1 VPTPE
6 NNFGAHAKNMH
17 VHGGDLSEKRK
28 KKQHSK
34 KNSDKD
40 INLIQ

>member
-1 VPTPE
+1 MRKTYMF
-6 NNFGAHAKNMH
+6 NHD
-17 VHGGDLSEKRK
+17 GDFLEKRK

-34 KNSDKD
+34 QNSDKD

>member
-1 VPTPE
+1 VPTPK

-28 KKQHSK
+28 KKNILK
-34 KNSDKD
+34 KIVIRIS
-40 INLIQ
+40 I